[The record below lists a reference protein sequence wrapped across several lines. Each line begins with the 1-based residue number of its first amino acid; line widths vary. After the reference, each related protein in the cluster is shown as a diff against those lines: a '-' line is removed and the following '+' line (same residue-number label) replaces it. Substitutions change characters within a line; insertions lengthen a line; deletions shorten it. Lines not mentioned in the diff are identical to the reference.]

1 MSKYLPRILIGVV
14 AGFVMFYLASMIDGP
29 DLQSVLIG
37 VFGAVAVAGILIN
50 LSGNRRL
57 AVAGGAEK
65 EAALALTPA
74 AGKALLVV
82 LRRGYLAKLVGLN
95 LSCDGQLFTQLKSP
109 AFTILEVSPG
119 AHTLSTGFGDA
130 TGAQGRA
137 AAYPFEVAAGG
148 VAAILV
154 SPAIGTFK
162 FAPQTDL
169 DALRRALRGMP
180 MVLPETAASA
190 GAPATA
196 PAG

>member
-14 AGFVMFYLASMIDGP
+14 AGFVMYYLVSMISGP

-37 VFGAVAVAGILIN
+37 VFGAVAVAGTLIN

-57 AVAGGAEK
+57 AVAGSAEK
-65 EAALALTPA
+65 EAALALTPP

-82 LRRGYLAKLVGLN
+82 ARRGYLGKLVGLN
-95 LSCDGQLFTQLKSP
+95 LSLDGQLFTQLKSP
-109 AFTILEVSPG
+109 AFTILEVAPG

-137 AAYPFEVAAGG
+137 ATYGFEAATGG
-148 VAAILV
+148 VVAV
-154 SPAIGTFK
+154 VVTPAIGTFK

-169 DALRRALRGMP
+169 DAMRRMLRGMP
-180 MVLPETAASA
+180 MVLAEAAPSPVA
-190 GAPATA
+190 AATA
-196 PAG
+196 PVS